1 MKHATTRLGTT
12 AWLASA
18 LVSLAGCA
26 GDARSGHGLRL
37 PDGDPEAGRR
47 AFVEL
52 RCHVC
57 HTAPGVDAKFEG
69 TAAASVPLGGPVTRV
84 QSYGELV
91 TAIINPSHRIVLKVP
106 QAPAGPGEASP
117 MELARLNEHLTVQ
130 QLVDL
135 VAFLQSTYQV
145 VAPTYNPYVYTYP

>member
-1 MKHATTRLGTT
+1 MRHPTTRYGT
-12 AWLASA
+12 AAALATVLA
-18 LVSLAGCA
+18 SLAGCA
-26 GDARSGHGLRL
+26 GDARSGHGFRL
-37 PDGDPEAGRR
+37 PDGDAEAGRR

-69 TAAASVPLGGPVTRV
+69 TPATDVPLGGPVTRV

-106 QAPAGPGEASP
+106 QAPASPSEPSP
-117 MELARLNEHLTVQ
+117 MEFARLNDHLTVQ
-130 QLVDL
+130 QLIDL

-145 VAPTYNPYVYTYP
+145 VAPTYNPYAYTYP

>member
-1 MKHATTRLGTT
+1 MRHATTRSGT
-12 AWLASA
+12 AAVLASA
-18 LVSLAGCA
+18 LASLVGCA
-26 GDARSGHGLRL
+26 GDAPSGRGFRL

-57 HTAPGVDAKFEG
+57 HTVPSVDAKFEG
-69 TAAASVPLGGPVTRV
+69 TPAASVPLGGPVTRV

-91 TAIINPSHRIVLKVP
+91 TAIINPSHRIVLRVP
-106 QAPAGPGEASP
+106 QAPARPGEPSA
-117 MELARLNEHLTVQ
+117 MELARLNDHVTVQ

-145 VAPTYNPYVYTYP
+145 VAPTYNPYAYTYR

>member
-1 MKHATTRLGTT
+1 MRHATGGCAT
-12 AWLASA
+12 AVVLASV

-26 GDARSGHGLRL
+26 GDARSGHGFRL
-37 PDGDPEAGRR
+37 PDGDPEAGRQ
-47 AFVEL
+47 AFTEL

-57 HTAPGVDAKFEG
+57 HTVPGLDVKFQG
-69 TAAASVPLGGPVTRV
+69 TAAARVPLGGPVTRV
-84 QSYGELV
+84 QGYGALV

-106 QAPAGPGEASP
+106 QAPARPGEPSP
-117 MELARLNEHLTVQ
+117 MELARLNDHLTVQ

-145 VAPTYNPYVYTYP
+145 VAPPYNPYAYTYP